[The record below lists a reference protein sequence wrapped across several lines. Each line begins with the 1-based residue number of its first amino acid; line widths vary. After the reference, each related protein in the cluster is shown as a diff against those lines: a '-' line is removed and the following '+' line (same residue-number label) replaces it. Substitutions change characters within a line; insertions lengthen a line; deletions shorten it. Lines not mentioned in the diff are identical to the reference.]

1 MRTTI
6 TTGLAATAAALVVAM
21 PMSAQASHAPS
32 KAEQA
37 KIEKVI
43 KAHFKKHYKGVP
55 TGLKVKLS
63 HVDAKYGGFGWSKFI
78 PQAESNGQAL
88 TDPGVWWDESTFV
101 SAADIPAVGMG
112 YIQKYAGKWRV
123 VGHHFKTKGIK
134 NGCSKVPAAV
144 RAELAKGLGVRA
156 CR

>member
-1 MRTTI
+1 MRKTI

-37 KIEKVI
+37 KIEAAI

-55 TGLKVKLS
+55 SGIRAKLS
-63 HVDAKYGGFGWSKFI
+63 HVDSKYGGFGWSKFI
-78 PQAESNGQAL
+78 PQAESNGVIL
-88 TDPGVWWDESTFV
+88 WDPPVV
-101 SAADIPAVGMG
+101 PSAEIPAVGMG

>member
-1 MRTTI
+1 MRKII

-37 KIEKVI
+37 KIEAAI

-78 PQAESNGQAL
+78 PQAKSNG
-88 TDPGVWWDESTFV
+88 GSGIVWGDYPSTV
-101 SAADIPAVGMG
+101 IPAVGMG

-134 NGCSKVPAAV
+134 NGCSRVPAAV
-144 RAELAKGLGVRA
+144 RTELAKGLGVKA